1 MKTAMNLLT
10 EINVGQ
16 PRAPLTSISPD
27 AVATMITDL
36 TNLGYKPK
44 I

>member
-10 EINVGQ
+10 EIKVGL

-36 TNLGYKPK
+36 INLGYKPK